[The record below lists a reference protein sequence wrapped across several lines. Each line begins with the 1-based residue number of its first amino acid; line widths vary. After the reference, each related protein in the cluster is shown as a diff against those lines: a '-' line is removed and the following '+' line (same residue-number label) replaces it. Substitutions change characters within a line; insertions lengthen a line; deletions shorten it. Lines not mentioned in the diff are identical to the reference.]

1 MNQVPTLI
9 VAEAG
14 VNHNGDLEIA
24 RSLIEAA
31 AEAGADL
38 VKFQTLRADRRVGRQ
53 DSLAAYQW
61 LSGESDHFEMIRRL
75 ELSRADHERLIE
87 FCCSNGIGFFSTGF
101 DIESVDLLLELGQ
114 TRFKVASGEIDNLPL
129 LRHIGSLGCEVIL
142 STGMAEMTE
151 IRDALDVLQSAG
163 TPLDLVT
170 VLHCTTDYPASL
182 SDVNLTAMNAIGREF
197 GVAFGYSDHTLGI
210 EASVAAVA
218 LGASVIEKHFTLDR
232 ELPGPDHQASL
243 EPSELAAMVQSIR
256 KVEAALG
263 DGHKCPVESE
273 LRNLVHTRR
282 SIVAARRIRAGEL
295 FDDSNICAKRPAT
308 GLSPMRWD
316 DVVGRRASRD
326 FDIDEMIEL

>member
-1 MNQVPTLI
+1 
-9 VAEAG
+9 
-14 VNHNGDLEIA
+14 
-24 RSLIEAA
+24 
-31 AEAGADL
+31 
-38 VKFQTLRADRRVGRQ
+38 
-53 DSLAAYQW
+53 
-61 LSGESDHFEMIRRL
+61 
-75 ELSRADHERLIE
+75 
-87 FCCSNGIGFFSTGF
+87 
-101 DIESVDLLLELGQ
+101 
-114 TRFKVASGEIDNLPL
+114 
-129 LRHIGSLGCEVIL
+129 
-142 STGMAEMTE
+142 MAEMTE
-151 IRDALDVLQSAG
+151 IGDALSVLQRVGIARE
-163 TPLDLVT
+163 LVT